1 MLKTKYDKATFVGER
16 RKGPTHGPSDAKNKD
31 MKKIVCLLLL
41 VLVMSSAAR
50 LDDNT
55 RVQLSQTPWK
65 LMVLSDVHLMAPSLL
80 GKENAKLQKSL
91 NANHKFLAESEEILD
106 SISERVMAE
115 KPQVLFITGDLTKDG
130 EKESHGLLVHRYLE
144 KWIKN
149 GTKVY
154 VIPGNHDI
162 NNPWASRFR
171 NGKAYRTASVTPQE
185 FATIY
190 KDCGYGTA
198 LARDPYS
205 LSYIAQ
211 LRPGLRLLA
220 LDGCRYE
227 ENTKNYCVTG
237 GRLKPQ
243 TIAFIQNQVEKA
255 HEAGCEV
262 IAMIHHGVVAHF
274 SMEKQLYGEFLI
286 ADNDYV
292 SKVLQDLGVRV
303 IFTGHFHANDVATD
317 GTLSDVQTGSTVSY
331 PHPYRIINVH
341 GNIMDIRTARITT
354 LTSLRRRGE
363 NLDNKSQTFVLDA
376 INSMTGKHLP
386 QTTSKSSR
394 KAINSLLTEAAIMHL
409 RGDEQS
415 TTAWE
420 EKEQRLIQA
429 LNHISSQL
437 AAFVDQTAKSLTT
450 DTPTPDNNLSL
461 RF

>member
-1 MLKTKYDKATFVGER
+1 MLKTKYYESTFVNER
-16 RKGPTHGPSDAKNKD
+16 RKGTPRGPSVENDKN
-31 MKKIVCLLLL
+31 MKKIVSLLLL

-50 LDDNT
+50 LDDNM

-65 LMVLSDVHLMAPSLL
+65 MMVLSDVHLMAPSLM
-80 GKENAKLQKSL
+80 GDESTKFQKSVQ
-91 NANHKFLAESEEILD
+91 ANHKLLQQSEEILD
-106 SISERVMAE
+106 SISKQVLAE
-115 KPQVLFITGDLTKDG
+115 KPQVLLITGDLTKDG
-130 EKESHGLLVHRYLE
+130 EKVSHELLINRYLE
-144 KWIKN
+144 RWIKN

-162 NNPWASRFR
+162 NNPWASRFF
-171 NGKAYRTASVTPQE
+171 GKKSYKVPSVSPQE
-185 FATIY
+185 FANIY
-190 KDCGYGTA
+190 RDCGYGSA
-198 LARDPYS
+198 IARDPFS
-205 LSYIAQ
+205 LSYVAQ

-227 ENTKNYCVTG
+227 ENTKNHCVTG

-243 TIAFIQNQVEKA
+243 TISFIQNQVEKA

-262 IAMIHHGVVAHF
+262 IAMIHHGVIPHF

-317 GTLSDVQTGSTVSY
+317 GSLSDVQTGSTVSY

-341 GNIMDIRTARITT
+341 GNIMDIRTAHVTA
-354 LTSLRRRGE
+354 LTSMRRQGV
-363 NLDNKSQTFVLDA
+363 NLDRKSRSFVVDA
-376 INSMTGKHLP
+376 ISSMTIKYIP
-386 QTTSKSSR
+386 NNTPKATR
-394 KAINSLLTEAAIMHL
+394 KAVNSLLAEAAIMHL
-409 RGDEQS
+409 RGDEQP

-420 EKEQRLIQA
+420 KKEQRLIQA